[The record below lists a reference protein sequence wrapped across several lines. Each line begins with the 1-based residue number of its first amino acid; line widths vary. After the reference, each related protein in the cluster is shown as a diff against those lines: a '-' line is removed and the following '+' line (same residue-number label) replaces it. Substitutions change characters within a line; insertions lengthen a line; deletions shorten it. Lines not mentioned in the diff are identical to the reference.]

1 MKKIKIIARQNILN
15 AYTKKPLD
23 DQGVRALD
31 GYFESKLYT
40 VEDSYNADS
49 LIDKFNKDYPEIKAD
64 TYTIVEQE
72 A

>member
-23 DQGVRALD
+23 DQGLRALD
-31 GYFESKLYT
+31 GYFESELYT
-40 VEDSYNADS
+40 VEDSYDADS
-49 LIDKFNKDYPEIKAD
+49 LIEKFIKAHPEIKAD
-64 TYTIVEQE
+64 TYTIFEQE